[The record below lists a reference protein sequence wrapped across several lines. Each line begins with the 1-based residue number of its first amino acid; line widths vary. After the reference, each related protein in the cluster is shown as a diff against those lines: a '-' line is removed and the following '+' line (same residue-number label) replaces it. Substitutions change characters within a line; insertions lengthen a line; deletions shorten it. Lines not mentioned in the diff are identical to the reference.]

1 MSRERAGSVGSNSSA
16 SPKKT
21 GASRKRIRLLTV
33 GVLALTLWAGA
44 TAWSQMKKSDEI
56 AIRLEALGGKL
67 NDTMQTNE
75 KLKREVERMSD
86 PEYREE
92 RIRKDNHMFKQG
104 ETVFDVPRTNP

>member
-1 MSRERAGSVGSNSSA
+1 MSRERAGNVGSKTSA
-16 SPKKT
+16 SPKT
-21 GASRKRIRLLTV
+21 GASRKRIRLLTI

-44 TAWSQMKKSDEI
+44 TAWGQMQRSDEI

-67 NDTMQTNE
+67 NDTVQTND

>member
-1 MSRERAGSVGSNSSA
+1 MSRERAGAVGSKSSA
-16 SPKKT
+16 SPKT
-21 GASRKRIRLLTV
+21 GASRKRIRLLTI

-44 TAWSQMKKSDEI
+44 TVWSQMKKSDEI
-56 AIRLEALGGKL
+56 AIRLQALDGKL
-67 NDTMQTNE
+67 NDTQQVNA

-104 ETVFDVPRTNP
+104 ETVFDVPRTAP

>member
-1 MSRERAGSVGSNSSA
+1 MSRERAGSVGSKASA
-16 SPKKT
+16 SPKT
-21 GASRKRIRLLTV
+21 GASRKRIRLVTI
-33 GVLALTLWAGA
+33 GVLALTMWAGA
-44 TAWSQMKKSDEI
+44 TVWSQMKRTDEI

-67 NDTMQTNE
+67 NDTVQMNE

-104 ETVFDVPRTNP
+104 ETVFDVPRTTP